1 MIKLFNLITEDLS
14 NPTNSII
21 DAEYSVPLS
30 DYYDNKKFGMFNPIS
45 SIARILNIP
54 VLISDKWYSEASFA
68 DATDVLDGDD
78 DPALKN
84 LKVRDIGL
92 RILVGSSD
100 RKKLLDAIQDEDII
114 DNEIQRD
121 GWETNLISLKAWES
135 DVLDDLDP
143 NDKNDEDYLRLVN
156 ADIRKIQQYC
166 KSKDGDTLYGNDECI
181 EKYQK

>member
-1 MIKLFNLITEDLS
+1 MIKLLDLVTEDLN

-21 DAEYSVPLS
+21 DAEYSVPLA
-30 DYYDNKKFGMFNPIS
+30 DHYDGKKFGMFNPIS

-54 VLISDKWYSEASFA
+54 VLISDKWYSEASFMDA
-68 DATDVLDGDD
+68 DDVLGGDD

-92 RILVGSSD
+92 RILVGSNNL
-100 RKKLLDAIQDEDII
+100 KKLLDSIQDEDII
-114 DNEIQRD
+114 NNEVQRD
-121 GWETNLISLKAWES
+121 GWETDLVGFKAWET
-135 DVLDDLDP
+135 DILDDLDP

-166 KSKDGDTLYGNDECI
+166 KGKDGDTLYGNDQCI